1 MGITVKRTGNI
12 PTKVWDEKSSAS
24 LAKKAV
30 SRVQDRAFNKG
41 LDANDKKFKPYSKSS
56 GKTGPVNLT
65 DTGRLK
71 ASLEV
76 VDTSESGFSISTD
89 VPYAGFVNES
99 RPFMGLSD
107 EDMKS
112 LKDEIEK
119 SVEAAMIRSTK

>member
-1 MGITVKRTGNI
+1 MGITVKKTGNI
-12 PTKVWDEKSSAS
+12 PTKVWDEKSSVS

-41 LDANDKKFKPYSKSS
+41 LDTNDKKFKPYSKSS